1 MNVRMKQSF
10 EVLGLRWSRTRE
22 RGATAIVIALT
33 MTILMGAAAL
43 SFDTANLALQRQT
56 LRNITDAAAQAGA
69 SYLPGD
75 PAGAVTAALD
85 YAHKSDLSYTPTV
98 TLWCM
103 VASTGATKQV
113 APGSISPWNC
123 NPGGS
128 GYLNGVGGVVCDTF
142 FCAIPCPATATCN
155 TVRVSGQKNVP
166 FYFAPAIGINSGS
179 TGAVSS
185 VSCRGACGTAQP
197 NAMDI
202 AFVADRTSS
211 LTAPVFASMQSGI
224 TSTLASM
231 TPEYQFVT
239 LGTIHKSTTK
249 NGCDTYLAANSDN
262 KPVDGADRVGN
273 WMNMNFSND
282 YLTGNL
288 TSTSRSL
295 NGSSKLVTN
304 VNCMNQASQPWGTHL
319 AAPLKAA
326 ARMLLN
332 PSLPGNNLGTLSTA
346 RQAILPTGATVK
358 QAIIMETDGVPEES
372 IGFNGYLVNS
382 SGPPLYKDS
391 NTSTGSTNLTDATD
405 PVSGSPWNGE
415 QGCTNLKTVAANA
428 KAAGIT
434 VIMIGY
440 GQANTAKCSVN
451 YNNGTTSGS
460 NVDDVLAAAASPAP
474 NGSASTANNDCT
486 TTAGA
491 AAENAD
497 GDFYFCAANGAQLAG
512 IFSTA
517 VSQITSTTKFVRMP
531 GS

>member
-1 MNVRMKQSF
+1 MEFRMKKWF
-10 EVLGLRWSRTRE
+10 EARGLRWSRTRE
-22 RGATAIVIALT
+22 RGATAVFIALT
-33 MTILMGAAAL
+33 LTLVMGGAAL
-43 SFDTANLALQRQT
+43 SFDYANLALQRQT
-56 LRNITDAAAQAGA
+56 LRNITDASAQAGA
-69 SYLPGD
+69 SYLPSD
-75 PAGAVTAALD
+75 PAGAVTAALE
-85 YAHKSDLSYTPTV
+85 YAHKSDVSYTPTV
-98 TLWCM
+98 TLWC
-103 VASTGATKQV
+103 VVGSTGATQQV
-113 APGSISPWNC
+113 APGYIPATC

-128 GYLNGVGGVVCDTF
+128 GYMNGVGGVVCNTVL
-142 FCAIPCPATATCN
+142 CAIPCPASATCN
-155 TVRVSGQKNVP
+155 TVKVDGQKNVP

-185 VSCRGACGTAQP
+185 VSCRGSCGTLMP

-202 AFVADRTSS
+202 AFVADRTTS
-211 LTAPVFASMQSGI
+211 LSASVFASMQSGI
-224 TSTLASM
+224 TSTLSSM

-295 NGSSKLVTN
+295 NTSSTLVKN

-332 PSLPGNNLGTLSTA
+332 PSQSNLGMLSTA
-346 RQAILPTGATVK
+346 RAAILPTGATVK

-372 IGFNGYLVNS
+372 IAFNGYLVNS
-382 SGPPLYKDS
+382 SGPPLYKDT
-391 NTSTGSTNLTDATD
+391 NTSLGNVSLSDSTD

-415 QGCTNLKTVAANA
+415 QGCTNLKTVAKEA
-428 KAAGIT
+428 KDAGIT

-451 YNNGTTSGS
+451 YNDGTTSGS
-460 NVDDVLAAAASPAP
+460 NVRDVLAEAASPGP
-474 NGSASTANNDCT
+474 KGASTADTNCAT
-486 TTAGA
+486 VGGA
-491 AAENAD
+491 NQENTD
-497 GDFYFCAANGAQLAG
+497 GDFYFCAANAAQLAG

-517 VSQITSTTKFVRMP
+517 VSQITSTTKFVKMP

>member
-10 EVLGLRWSRTRE
+10 ELLGLRWSRTRE

-33 MTILMGAAAL
+33 LTILFGAAAL

-123 NPGGS
+123 NPGGT
-128 GYLNGVGGVVCDTF
+128 GYMNGVGGVVCDTT

-155 TVRVSGQKNVP
+155 TVRVAGQKNVP

-185 VSCRGACGTAQP
+185 VSCRGACGTVQP

-202 AFVADRTSS
+202 AFVADRTTSLSS
-211 LTAPVFASMQSGI
+211 TVFANMKSGI
-224 TSTLASM
+224 SSTLSSM

-239 LGTIHKSTTK
+239 LGTIHKSTSSS
-249 NGCDTYLAANSDN
+249 GCDTYLAANSSN
-262 KPVDGADRVGN
+262 TPADGADRVGS
-273 WMNMNFSND
+273 WMPLQFSND

-288 TSTSRSL
+288 TSPSRSL
-295 NGSSKLVTN
+295 NASSTLVKN
-304 VNCMNQASQPWGTHL
+304 VTCMNQASQPWGTHL

-326 ARMLLN
+326 ARMLLGYQA
-332 PSLPGNNLGTLSTA
+332 SNLSTLSTA
-346 RQAILPTGATVK
+346 RQALLPVGATVK
-358 QAIIMETDGVPEES
+358 KAIIMETDGVPEES

-382 SGPPLYKDS
+382 SSPPLYKDS
-391 NTSTGSTNLTDATD
+391 NTSLGNVTLGDATD
-405 PVSGSPWNGE
+405 PVSGSPWNGDI
-415 QGCTNLKTVAANA
+415 GCTKLATVAQEA
-428 KAAGIT
+428 KDAGIT

-440 GQANTAKCSVN
+440 GDANTAKCKKN
-451 YNNGTTSGS
+451 YNNGTFSGTP
-460 NVDDVLAAAASPAP
+460 VDEVLAAAASPAP
-474 NGSASTANNDCT
+474 NGLASLADTNCSTVDGAN
-486 TTAGA
+486 
-491 AAENAD
+491 AENSD

-517 VSQITSTTKFVRMP
+517 VAQLSSKTKFVRMP

>member
-1 MNVRMKQSF
+1 MKQSF

-33 MTILMGAAAL
+33 LTILMGAAAL

-155 TVRVSGQKNVP
+155 TVRVAGQKNVP

-202 AFVADRTSS
+202 AFVADRTTS
-211 LTAPVFASMQSGI
+211 LSASVFANMKSGI
-224 TSTLASM
+224 SGTLSSM

-239 LGTIHKSTTK
+239 LGTIHKSTS
-249 NGCDTYLAANSDN
+249 NSGCDTYLAANSSN
-262 KPVDGADRVGN
+262 TPADGADRVGS
-273 WMNMNFSND
+273 WMPLQFSSD

-288 TSTSRSL
+288 TSPSRSL
-295 NGSSKLVTN
+295 NASSTLVKN
-304 VNCMNQASQPWGTHL
+304 VTCMNQASQPWGTHL

-326 ARMLLN
+326 ARMLLGYQA
-332 PSLPGNNLGTLSTA
+332 SNLGTLSSA
-346 RQAILPTGATVK
+346 RAAILPTGATVK

-372 IGFNGYLVNS
+372 IGFNGYLTGTN
-382 SGPPLYKDS
+382 PPLYKDS
-391 NTSTGSTNLTDATD
+391 NTSLGSTDLGNASD
-405 PVSGSPWNGE
+405 PVSGSPWNGDI
-415 QGCTNLKTVAANA
+415 GCTNLTDVATKA
-428 KAAGIT
+428 KAQGIT

-440 GQANTAKCSVN
+440 GDANTAKCKKN
-451 YNNGTTSGS
+451 YNNGTFSGTP
-460 NVDDVLAAAASPAP
+460 VDEVLAAAASPAP
-474 NGSASTANNDCT
+474 SGLASQADNNCSTVDGANK
-486 TTAGA
+486 
-491 AAENAD
+491 ENSD